1 MILKRIGTHLDF
13 SNTAE
18 LREYYDTHIIKEA
31 ALIDYE
37 LNIIKDKQVDRLKD
51 YKMLDDDLSFDE
63 MMKLLKKYDLKT
75 IEIVEDENIIMAYV
89 KSNANKNRNRKELVI
104 RFEI

>member
-1 MILKRIGTHLDF
+1 MILKRSGSHLEF
-13 SNTAE
+13 SSTTE
-18 LREYYDTHIIKEA
+18 LREYFDTHIVKEV

-37 LNIIKDKQVDRLKD
+37 LKIVNNKQVDRLKD
-51 YKMLDDDLSFDE
+51 YKMLDSALSLDE

-75 IEIVEDENIIMAYV
+75 IEIVEDENIIMAYI
-89 KSNANKNRNRKELVI
+89 KSNTNKKRNRKELII